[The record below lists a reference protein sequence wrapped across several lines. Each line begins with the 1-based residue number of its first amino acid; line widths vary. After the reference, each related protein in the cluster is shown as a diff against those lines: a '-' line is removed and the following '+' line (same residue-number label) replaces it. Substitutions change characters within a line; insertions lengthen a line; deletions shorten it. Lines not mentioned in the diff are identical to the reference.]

1 MTVKEWILRY
11 HSKNNQIVMDNLEK
25 LGKMDKALRMLED
38 LKNSQVAMIEKTSK
52 LQMDAMEF
60 NFSDMEKNMA
70 DLFTRY
76 NESLDM
82 INEDLGKF
90 EMKRNQFEEKHG
102 LDKLEE

>member
-1 MTVKEWILRY
+1 ME
-11 HSKNNQIVMDNLEK
+11 NLEK

-38 LKNSQVAMIEKTSK
+38 LKNSQVAMIEKSSK

-60 NFSDMEKNMA
+60 NFSAMEKNMA

-82 INEDLGKF
+82 INEDLNNFKL
-90 EMKRNQFEEKHG
+90 KRDQFEQKHG
-102 LDKLEE
+102 LDKMEE

>member
-1 MTVKEWILRY
+1 ME
-11 HSKNNQIVMDNLEK
+11 NLEK
-25 LGKMDKALRMLED
+25 LGKMDRALRMLED
-38 LKNSQVAMIEKTSK
+38 LKNSQIAMIEKSSK
-52 LQMDAMEF
+52 LQLDAMEF

-82 INEDLGKF
+82 INEDLEKF
-90 EMKRNQFEEKHG
+90 ETKRNQFEQKHG

>member
-1 MTVKEWILRY
+1 ME
-11 HSKNNQIVMDNLEK
+11 NLEK
-25 LGKMDKALRMLED
+25 LGKMDRALRMLED
-38 LKNSQVAMIEKTSK
+38 LKNSQVAMIEKASK

-82 INEDLGKF
+82 INEDLDKF
-90 EMKRNQFEEKHG
+90 EVKRNQFEQKHG

>member
-1 MTVKEWILRY
+1 ME
-11 HSKNNQIVMDNLEK
+11 NLEK

-38 LKNSQVAMIEKTSK
+38 LKNSQVAMIEKASK

-60 NFSDMEKNMA
+60 NFSAMEKNMA

-82 INEDLGKF
+82 INEDLDNF
-90 EMKRNQFEEKHG
+90 QLKRDQFEQKHG